1 MKTTE
6 HVEYLLRQGRKPK
19 ELLELGFP
27 KQVITRV
34 RRELREER
42 EPWKVIAKEVIGA
55 AKDQPRPPIPSVQQ
69 PPRILEVLTAL
80 DAKYGE
86 LLDRLLAIEAVQA
99 EFVSVKD
106 LEGRLDGTPAL
117 GLRHRFVCQCGES
130 GYVALHIQCTKCGRQ
145 SQWGWF
151 PKKQPAIQ

>member
-42 EPWKVIAKEVIGA
+42 EPWKVIAKEVIDA

-86 LLDRLLAIEAVQA
+86 LLDSDV
-99 EFVSVKD
+99 
-106 LEGRLDGTPAL
+106 G
-117 GLRHRFVCQCGES
+117 CQ
-130 GYVALHIQCTKCGRQ
+130 
-145 SQWGWF
+145 
-151 PKKQPAIQ
+151 